1 MIRTF
6 AKFGLLFTMAVA
18 GLATA
23 GAQTFTG
30 VLTQHNDIG
39 RTGQNLYET
48 TLTPQNVVPASFGK
62 VFSYTVDGQI
72 YAQPLYVPNVSI
84 PGQGTHNVVYVATQ
98 NDSVFAFDADGLVST
113 PLWQVSFINP
123 AAGITPVT
131 CTRSGTP
138 NAYCSI
144 YPYAGI
150 TSTPVIDTSIGTPT
164 SNTMYLVS
172 RTVNGNALY
181 QTLHALDITTGAEKF
196 GGPVNISGSVP
207 GTGQN
212 SKNGVITFPANIAI
226 QRAGLLEANGQIYI
240 GWAGV
245 QHGWLMAYNAQTLKQ
260 TAIFNTTPNSIGG
273 GVWASGN
280 GLAADASGNI
290 YVAVADGMFD
300 INTGGS
306 DYGDTLVQFGADL
319 NVLDTFTP
327 LDQNCRAHND
337 MDLGSG
343 GPMLL
348 PTQTGSVPNEL
359 LISGK
364 GGPPCDLDPSA
375 SPIYVLN
382 QNALGGYNATQDQ
395 DVQEIAGAEGGY
407 WSSPAY
413 WQSASGAYVYFA
425 GTTANAGRGDYLK
438 MYSVTNGLLSTAPVA
453 TSSTNYPDGATPSI
467 SANGTA
473 DGVLWA
479 IERPDALGVLPGKQA
494 AVLYAY
500 DATNVTTPI
509 YSSSSAVSEGV
520 LRDRGGCANKMAVPT
535 IANGRV
541 YVGTQNELDVFGL
554 LGSSTA
560 PRVYVSSPCW
570 TYATAVLGTPASE
583 VFAVTNDGSSTLTIS
598 SITVAGTNPADFV
611 QANNC
616 PASLAPGKK
625 CSIQVTFT
633 PSILG
638 PESAFVLINDN
649 AAGSPHNIFLVGSG
663 KS

>member
-1 MIRTF
+1 MIRSL
-6 AKFGLLFTMAVA
+6 AKLGLLFVVAIA
-18 GLATA
+18 GLAPA

-30 VLTQHNDIG
+30 VFTQHNDIG
-39 RTGQNLYET
+39 RTGQNLGET
-48 TLTPQNVVPASFGK
+48 ALTPQNVNTTTFGK
-62 VFSYTVDGQI
+62 VFSYSVDGQI
-72 YAQPLYVPNVSI
+72 YAEPLYVPNVSI
-84 PGQGTHNVVYVATQ
+84 PGQGPHNIVYVATE
-98 NDSVFAFDADGLVST
+98 NDSVFAFDADNLVST

-150 TSTPVIDTSIGTPT
+150 TSTPVIDPT

-172 RTVNGNALY
+172 RSEKGSTFY

-196 GGPVNISGSVP
+196 GGPVNITGSVP

-212 SKNGVITFPANIAI
+212 SKNGVITFPTNVAI

-245 QHGWLMAYNAQTLKQ
+245 QHGWVMAYNATTLKQ

-280 GLAADASGNI
+280 GIPADASGNV

-300 INTGGS
+300 INTGGI
-306 DYGDTLVQFGADL
+306 DYGDTVVQFNASLD
-319 NVLDTFTP
+319 VLDTFTP

-343 GPMLL
+343 GPMLM
-348 PTQTGSVPNEL
+348 PTQPGSVPNEL

-375 SPIYVLN
+375 SPIYLLN
-382 QNALGGYNATQDQ
+382 VDNLGGYNATQDQ
-395 DVQEIAGAEGGY
+395 DVEEVTGAQGGY

-413 WQSASGAYVYFA
+413 WQGASSAYVYYA
-425 GTTANAGRGDYLK
+425 GTTANAGRGDFLK
-438 MYSVTNGLLSTAPVA
+438 MYSVTNGLLSTTPVA

-467 SANGTA
+467 SANGTTG
-473 DGVLWA
+473 GVLWA
-479 IERPDALGVLPGKQA
+479 VERPDALGVLPGKQA

-509 YSSSSAVSEGV
+509 YASSTALSQGV

-554 LGSSTA
+554 LGTSAA
-560 PRVYVSSPCW
+560 PGVYFSSPCL
-570 TYATAVLGTPASE
+570 TFPTAVLGTPAST
-583 VFAVTNDGSSTLTIS
+583 VFALTNSGSASLTIS
-598 SITVAGTNPADFV
+598 NISVTGTNPADFV
-611 QANNC
+611 EANNC
-616 PASLAPGKK
+616 TAALAPGKK
-625 CSIQVTFT
+625 CSIKITFT

-638 PESAFVLINDN
+638 PESAFLMVTDN
-649 AAGSPHNIFLVGSG
+649 AVGSPHNVFLVGSG
-663 KS
+663 EN